1 MPTHPSPP
9 RFKIRTGTKTS
20 LVTAALALAAL
31 GLLSAAPF
39 LVNRATLRDLFFVLT
54 LIALAQF
61 WNLLAGYAG
70 IISIGQ
76 QAYVGFG
83 GYMLFAL
90 TAFAG
95 VNPVPAIFIA
105 GALGALIAVPVAR
118 LVFRLNG
125 PYLAVGTWVV
135 AEVFRLVFAQVKSLG
150 GGTGVSLPTAV
161 TNEAAL
167 VHFAALTAGVRASVA
182 RDFLTFWLATIL
194 AAATIAGV
202 YALLR
207 SRRGLALAAIRDNE
221 AASGSIGIDSLAAK
235 LWVYVAASGGASLVG
250 ALVFFQ
256 TARISPDA
264 AFSVTDFTAYV
275 LFVVVIGGIGTIE
288 GPIVGAVILY
298 LMRNALAD
306 LGPVYLMALGAL
318 AILAMLFFPRGL
330 WGAFAKRFDVHL
342 FPIRRR
348 LIVASARPQP
358 ENVRRAAPAAP

>member
-1 MPTHPSPP
+1 MSSLSPSA
-9 RFKIRTGTKTS
+9 RFTIRTGTRTS
-20 LVTAALALAAL
+20 LLTAALALVVLAAL
-31 GLLSAAPF
+31 FAAPF
-39 LVNRATLRDLFFVLT
+39 LVSRATLRDLFFVLT

-90 TAFAG
+90 TTFAG
-95 VNPVPAIFIA
+95 VDPLPAIVLA
-105 GALGALIAVPVAR
+105 GALGGLIAFPAAR
-118 LVFRLNG
+118 IVFRLNG

-135 AEVFRLVFAQVKSLG
+135 SEVFRLVFAQIKSLG
-150 GGTGVSLPTAV
+150 GGTGISLPTAV
-161 TNEAAL
+161 TNESAS
-167 VHFAALTAGVRASVA
+167 VRFAALATGVRASVA
-182 RDFLTFWLATIL
+182 RDFLTFWLAAIL
-194 AAATIAGV
+194 AAATIAAV

-221 AASGSIGIDSLAAK
+221 AASGSIGVDAMAVK
-235 LWVYVAASGGASLVG
+235 LWVYVAASCGASLAG
-250 ALVFFQ
+250 ALIFFQ
-256 TARISPDA
+256 TARISPGA

-288 GPIVGAVILY
+288 GPIVGAVVLY

-306 LGPVYLMALGAL
+306 LGPTYLMALGAL
-318 AILAMLFFPRGL
+318 AILAMLFFPRGI
-330 WGAFAKRFDVHL
+330 WGALANRFDVHL

-348 LIVASARPQP
+348 LIVASAKLQP
-358 ENVRRAAPAAP
+358 EIAKTAAPAAS